1 MAANMGPVLEG
12 KVAVI
17 TGAGRGVG
25 AKMGEIFV
33 EAGAKVTLVA
43 RSAEVEEVAHRI
55 CQAGGEAI
63 AVRADISDPD
73 SVEQLRKAHFDK
85 WGTVDVLI
93 NNAANAKL
101 RDTQSADV
109 ESDFQSPIEDMLL
122 SEFQESMKVQV
133 YGSFNCAHSF
143 VPEMK
148 RKKWGRIV
156 NFLSFVIHR
165 PMTPQVHYISS
176 KMGLFGLTRGLAL
189 ELAPYNITVNSLTPG
204 YISTELMVNWA
215 KAKASEAGKDIDV
228 FMSEVAVNIPLRRF
242 TPPEDCANAALF
254 LSSEFARNITG
265 VELPVDGGVSTLS

>member
-1 MAANMGPVLEG
+1 MASNLGPILEG

-25 AKMGEIFV
+25 AKMAEIFV

-43 RSAEVEEVAHRI
+43 RGAQIEEVAHGI
-55 CQAGGEAI
+55 CQKGGEAI
-63 AVRADISDPD
+63 AVRTDISDPD
-73 SVEQLRKAHFDK
+73 SVEKMKEAHFAK

-101 RDTQSADV
+101 RDSESASV
-109 ESDFQSPIEDMLL
+109 EDDFQSPIEDMKLH
-122 SEFQESMKVQV
+122 EFIESMKVQV
-133 YGSFNCAHSF
+133 YGSFNCARAF
-143 VPEMK
+143 TPEMK

-165 PMTPQVHYISS
+165 PMTPQVHYIAS
-176 KMGLFGLTRGLAL
+176 KMGLFGFTRGLAL
-189 ELAPYNITVNSLTPG
+189 ELAPFNITVNSLTPG
-204 YISTELMVNWA
+204 YISTDLMVSWA
-215 KAKASEAGKDIDV
+215 ESKAAEAGRDLDE
-228 FMSEVAVNIPLRRF
+228 FMGEVAGNIPLRRF